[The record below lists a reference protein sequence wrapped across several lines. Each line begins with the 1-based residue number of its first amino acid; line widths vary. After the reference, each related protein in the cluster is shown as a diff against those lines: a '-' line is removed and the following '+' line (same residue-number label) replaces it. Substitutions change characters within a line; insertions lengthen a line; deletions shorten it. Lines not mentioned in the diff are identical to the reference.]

1 MNRSHTIVIDV
12 SNNHDDDTALRSAAD
27 ASIELDV
34 DLVLIGD
41 EQEIWDAL
49 REIAHDAERVR
60 LVHSDQQVPG
70 DDNGIITC
78 LRFLRDN
85 PHATLITGSHA
96 PRLVEHARSLL
107 RTLPTIK
114 QPALAAV
121 YPTLH
126 THGEQRDPFALLL
139 DVGATN
145 KCSDGDLVRFATMG
159 AAYAG
164 LITSNSQPRVGLLVN
179 SDRPQRWPKRIQ
191 RANHWLTTSPLPF
204 EYAGVVR
211 ADEVTLGHVDVLVT
225 DGFTGDIQLRTMEE
239 VALTAEKLLEL
250 AREKL
255 KFRVG
260 FSLLGEGMN
269 RLREL
274 ADWENYGG
282 TPLLGFDRS
291 IIVNHQRASRRSYF
305 NAIRLARKIERLN
318 LVGRLDSLLLELE
331 ANRPPELAAKKDRV

>member
-1 MNRSHTIVIDV
+1 MSHPLSIVIDV
-12 SNNHDDDTALRSAAD
+12 TNIHADDSALRAAAD

-34 DLVLIGD
+34 ELVLIGD
-41 EQEIWDAL
+41 EQAVWDAL
-49 REIAHDAERVR
+49 RTTAHDAERVR
-60 LVHSDQQVPG
+60 IVDAQQQIPG

-78 LRFLRDN
+78 LRFLRDH
-85 PHATLITGSHA
+85 PAATLITGSHA
-96 PRLVEHARSLL
+96 TRLVEHARSLL

-121 YPTLH
+121 YPTLR

-145 KCSDGDLVRFATMG
+145 RCSDGDLVRFATMG

-164 LITSNSQPRVGLLVN
+164 LITTNSQPRVGLLVN
-179 SDRPQRWPKRIQ
+179 SDRPQRWPKRVQ
-191 RANHWLTTSPLPF
+191 RANQWLTSSPLPF

-211 ADEVTLGHVDVLVT
+211 ADEATLGHVDVLVT
-225 DGFTGDIQLRTMEE
+225 DGFTGDIQLRTMEG
-239 VALTAEKLLEL
+239 VALTAEKLLGL
-250 AREKL
+250 AQEKL
-255 KFRVG
+255 RFRVG
-260 FSLLGEGMN
+260 FSLLGEGMS

-291 IIVNHQRASRRSYF
+291 VIVNHQRASRRAYF
-305 NAIRLARKIERLN
+305 NAIRLARKIH
-318 LVGRLDSLLLELE
+318 RLDLVNRLDNLLLELE
-331 ANRPPELAAKKDRV
+331 ANRPPELAAKRNRA